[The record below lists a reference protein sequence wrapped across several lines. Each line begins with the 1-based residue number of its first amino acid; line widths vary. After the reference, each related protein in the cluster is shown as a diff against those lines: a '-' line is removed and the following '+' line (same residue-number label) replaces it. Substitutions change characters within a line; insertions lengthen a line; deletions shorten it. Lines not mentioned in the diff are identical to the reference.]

1 MLRSCVNRCWLL
13 ISLLCEKWRNGRN
26 RARQE
31 GGMPPK
37 SPGLPSLGIYKHS
50 QIDQLSRWSTKWADV
65 KTHQCSTFVVW
76 DQFQWPNAAHMPE
89 KKCKVERRNIE
100 INCTCN
106 LAGCS
111 KAWKVRRQCPDQTWE
126 GKMGLQECFRYVLR
140 VCNITYD
147 HTLFWDPSKLN
158 VLTL

>member
-1 MLRSCVNRCWLL
+1 MIADFLFVRKMKKWPESCKTGGRDSPKKARDCRHWGSISFPKL
-13 ISLLCEKWRNGRN
+13 INWAGEAQG
-26 RARQE
+26 E
-31 GGMPPK
+31 
-37 SPGLPSLGIYKHS
+37 
-50 QIDQLSRWSTKWADV
+50 QISI
-65 KTHQCSTFVVW
+65 KTHHCSTFVVW
-76 DQFQWPNAAHMPE
+76 DQFQWPNAAHMSE
-89 KKCKVERRNIE
+89 KKWKVERRNIE

-126 GKMGLQECFRYVLR
+126 GKMGLQECFRYVPR
-140 VCNITYD
+140 VCSITYD

>member
-1 MLRSCVNRCWLL
+1 MLIADFPFCVKNEEMAGIVQDRREGCPQKARDCRHWGSISIPKL
-13 ISLLCEKWRNGRN
+13 INWAGEAQSE
-26 RARQE
+26 
-31 GGMPPK
+31 
-37 SPGLPSLGIYKHS
+37 
-50 QIDQLSRWSTKWADV
+50 QISI

-76 DQFQWPNAAHMPE
+76 DQFQWPNAAHMSE